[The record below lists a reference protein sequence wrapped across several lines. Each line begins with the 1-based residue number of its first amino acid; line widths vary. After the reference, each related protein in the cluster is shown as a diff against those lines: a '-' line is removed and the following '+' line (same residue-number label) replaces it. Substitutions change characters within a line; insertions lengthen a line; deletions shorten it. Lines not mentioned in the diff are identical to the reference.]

1 MFSPHF
7 HSIKLPLSGSCRIK
21 IPIPAELQTNS
32 LCLVIRGN
40 TSLQPGTSPQED
52 TTGHK
57 QQDPRETKTK
67 FPFQAFLKQEIIQ
80 YPQFSHICIID
91 MIRVIIR
98 RKAKSNYVNTCVGN
112 KKTINYKSNLQSYH
126 RRIK

>member
-1 MFSPHF
+1 MDFLTNSDKQMDGRTD
-7 HSIKLPLSGSCRIK
+7 IGVEMLSHLK

-32 LCLVIRGN
+32 LCLVTRGN

-57 QQDPRETKTK
+57 QQEARETRTK

-80 YPQFSHICIID
+80 YPQFSNICIID
-91 MIRVIIR
+91 
-98 RKAKSNYVNTCVGN
+98 KGYHKEKS
-112 KKTINYKSNLQSYH
+112 KE
-126 RRIK
+126 